1 MACANGLSSNL
12 KHGTEQ
18 RALGYGYPLETFLIS
33 LVALLVILDPIG
45 TAAVF
50 VGITPRDSEV
60 RRRAQ
65 AVRATIISVVVLV
78 SFAFIG
84 EFLLRAMGITLPAF
98 QIAGGLLLFVLAFDM
113 VMQRPSG
120 MRATESERAEAQA
133 SDDDVSVFPLAI
145 PLIAGPGA
153 MTSVVLLRGRAGSD
167 PAELVAVMAALGA
180 ALAIMLVCL
189 VGAGTMTR
197 VVGKTGTHVIGRV
210 LGVVLAALSA
220 QLVIDGIRQ
229 GFGLG

>member
-1 MACANGLSSNL
+1 MVSGPA
-12 KHGTEQ
+12 
-18 RALGYGYPLETFLIS
+18 LETFLVA
-33 LVALLVILDPIG
+33 LVALLVIIDPVG

-50 VGITPRDSEV
+50 VGITPRDSEA
-60 RRRAQ
+60 RRRAM
-65 AVRATIISVVVLV
+65 AIRASIISVIVLAGFAVV
-78 SFAFIG
+78 G
-84 EFLLRAMGITLPAF
+84 EFLLRAMGIGLPAF

-120 MRATESERAEAQA
+120 LRATESERSEAEA

-167 PAELVAVMAALGA
+167 YAELAAVMVALLVALGITLAAL
-180 ALAIMLVCL
+180 LA
-189 VGAGTMTR
+189 AGTMTR
-197 VVGKTGTHVIGRV
+197 VIGKTGTHVIGRV

-220 QLVIDGIRQ
+220 QLVIDGIRES
-229 GFGLG
+229 FGLG

>member
-1 MACANGLSSNL
+1 MI
-12 KHGTEQ
+12 HGQAIES
-18 RALGYGYPLETFLIS
+18 FLIA
-33 LVALLVILDPIG
+33 LVALLVILDPVG

-50 VGITPRDSEV
+50 VGITPRDSEA
-60 RRRAQ
+60 RRRAM
-65 AVRATIISVVVLV
+65 AIRASVISVVVLV
-78 SFAFIG
+78 GFAFAG
-84 EFLLRAMGITLPAF
+84 EFLLRAMGIGLPAF

-120 MRATESERAEAQA
+120 LRATESERADAEA

-153 MTSVVLLRGRAGSD
+153 MTSVVLLRGRAGD
-167 PAELVAVMAALGA
+167 DYAQLAAVMAALLV
-180 ALAIMLVCL
+180 ALLIMLACL
-189 VGAGTMTR
+189 VAAGSMTR
-197 VVGKTGTHVIGRV
+197 VIGKTGTHVIGRV

>member
-1 MACANGLSSNL
+1 MA
-12 KHGTEQ
+12 
-18 RALGYGYPLETFLIS
+18 YGHPLETFLIS

-50 VGITPRDSEV
+50 VGITPRDSEE

-65 AVRATIISVVVLV
+65 AIRATIISVVVLV
-78 SFAFIG
+78 GFAFVG

-120 MRATESERAEAQA
+120 LRATESERSEAEA

-167 PAELVAVMAALGA
+167 YAEVVAVMAALGV
-180 ALAIMLVCL
+180 ALLIMLVCL
-189 VGAGTMTR
+189 MAAGTMTR

-220 QLVIDGIRQ
+220 QLVIDGIHQ
-229 GFGLG
+229 SFGFG

>member
-1 MACANGLSSNL
+1 MI
-12 KHGTEQ
+12 
-18 RALGYGYPLETFLIS
+18 ETFLFS
-33 LVALLVILDPIG
+33 LVALLVIIDPVG

-50 VGITPRDSEV
+50 IGITPRDSEA

-65 AVRATIISVVVLV
+65 AIRATLISVVVLV
-78 SFAFIG
+78 SFAFAG
-84 EFLLRAMGITLPAF
+84 EFLLRAMGIGLAAF

-120 MRATESERAEAQA
+120 LRATESERAAAEA

-153 MTSVVLLRGRAGSD
+153 MTSVVLLRGRAGD
-167 PAELVAVMAALGA
+167 DYAQVAAVMAALLVT
-180 ALAIMLVCL
+180 LAITLTCL

-197 VVGKTGTHVIGRV
+197 VIGKTGTHVIGRV

-220 QLVIDGIRQ
+220 QLVIGGIQ
-229 GFGLG
+229 KAFGLV

>member
-1 MACANGLSSNL
+1 M
-12 KHGTEQ
+12 
-18 RALGYGYPLETFLIS
+18 ETFLIS

-50 VGITPRDSEV
+50 ISITPRDSEA

-65 AVRATIISVVVLV
+65 AIRATIISVVVLA
-78 SFAFIG
+78 SFALIG
-84 EFLLRAMGITLPAF
+84 EVLLRAMDITVPAF
-98 QIAGGLLLFVLAFDM
+98 QIAGGLLLFVLSFDM

-120 MRATESERAEAQA
+120 LRATESERSAAEA

-153 MTSVVLLRGRAGSD
+153 MTSVVLLRGRAGGD
-167 PAELVAVMAALGA
+167 YAELVAVMAALGV
-180 ALAIMLVCL
+180 ALVIMLVCL
-189 VGAGTMTR
+189 VAASTMTR

-220 QLVIDGIRQ
+220 QLVIDGVKQ

>member
-1 MACANGLSSNL
+1 M
-12 KHGTEQ
+12 
-18 RALGYGYPLETFLIS
+18 ETFLVS

-50 VGITPRDSEV
+50 VGITPRDSEA
-60 RRRAQ
+60 RRRSQ
-65 AVRATIISVVVLV
+65 AIRATLISVVVLTG
-78 SFAFIG
+78 FAFLG
-84 EFLLRAMGITLPAF
+84 EFLLRAMDITLPAF

-120 MRATESERAEAQA
+120 LRATESERSEAEA

-153 MTSVVLLRGRAGSD
+153 MTSVVLLRGRAGDD
-167 PAELVAVMAALGA
+167 PAQVVAVLAALLV
-180 ALAIMLVCL
+180 ALAIMLACL
-189 VGAGTMTR
+189 LAAGTMTR
-197 VVGKTGTHVIGRV
+197 IVGKTGTHVIGRV

-220 QLVIDGIRQ
+220 QLVIDGIRA
-229 GFGLG
+229 GFGFA

>member
-1 MACANGLSSNL
+1 MVDGPA
-12 KHGTEQ
+12 
-18 RALGYGYPLETFLIS
+18 LETFLVA
-33 LVALLVILDPIG
+33 LVALLVIIDPVG

-50 VGITPRDSEV
+50 VGITPRDSEA
-60 RRRAQ
+60 RRRAM
-65 AVRATIISVVVLV
+65 AVRASIISVIVLAG
-78 SFAFIG
+78 FAFIG
-84 EFLLRAMGITLPAF
+84 EFLLRAMGIGLPAF

-120 MRATESERAEAQA
+120 LRATESERSEAEA

-167 PAELVAVMAALGA
+167 YAEIAAMLAALLVALGVTLAAL
-180 ALAIMLVCL
+180 LA
-189 VGAGTMTR
+189 AGTMTR
-197 VVGKTGTHVIGRV
+197 VIGKTGTHVIGRV

-229 GFGLG
+229 SFGLG

>member
-1 MACANGLSSNL
+1 M
-12 KHGTEQ
+12 
-18 RALGYGYPLETFLIS
+18 
-33 LVALLVILDPIG
+33 ILDPIG

-50 VGITPRDSEV
+50 VGITPRDSEE

-65 AVRATIISVVVLV
+65 AIRATIISVVVLLG
-78 SFAFIG
+78 FAFIG
-84 EFLLRAMGITLPAF
+84 EFLLRAMGITLPAE
-98 QIAGGLLLFVLAFDM
+98 
-113 VMQRPSG
+113 R
-120 MRATESERAEAQA
+120 SEAEA

-167 PAELVAVMAALGA
+167 YAEVVAVVAALGV

-189 VGAGTMTR
+189 MAVGTMTR

-220 QLVIDGIRQ
+220 QLVIDGIQQ

>member
-1 MACANGLSSNL
+1 MIES
-12 KHGTEQ
+12 
-18 RALGYGYPLETFLIS
+18 FLIS
-33 LVALLVILDPIG
+33 LVALLVIIDPVG

-50 VGITPRDSEV
+50 VGITPRDSEA
-60 RRRAQ
+60 RRRAM
-65 AVRATIISVVVLV
+65 AIRASIISVIVLAG
-78 SFAFIG
+78 FAFIG
-84 EFLLRAMGITLPAF
+84 EFLLRAMGIGLPAF

-120 MRATESERAEAQA
+120 LRATESERSAAEA

-167 PAELVAVMAALGA
+167 YAELAAVMAALLVALGITLA
-180 ALAIMLVCL
+180 ALLA
-189 VGAGTMTR
+189 AGTMTR
-197 VVGKTGTHVIGRV
+197 VIGKTGTHVIGRV

-229 GFGLG
+229 SFGLG

>member
-1 MACANGLSSNL
+1 MDFGA
-12 KHGTEQ
+12 
-18 RALGYGYPLETFLIS
+18 PLETFLIS

-50 VGITPRDSEV
+50 IGITPRDSAQ

-65 AVRATIISVVVLV
+65 AIRATMISAVVLAA
-78 SFAFIG
+78 FAFIG
-84 EFLLRAMGITLPAF
+84 GLLLHAMGISLSAF
-98 QIAGGLLLFVLAFDM
+98 QIAGGILLFVLSFDM

-120 MRATESERAEAQA
+120 LRASASERSEAEA

-153 MTSVVLLRGRAGSD
+153 MTSVVLLRGQAGSNYL
-167 PAELVAVMAALGA
+167 ELAAVMAALA
-180 ALAIMLVCL
+180 VALGIMLACL
-189 VGAGTMTR
+189 MGAGTMTR

-229 GFGLG
+229 SFDLA

>member
-1 MACANGLSSNL
+1 MDFGA
-12 KHGTEQ
+12 
-18 RALGYGYPLETFLIS
+18 PLETFLIS

-50 VGITPRDSEV
+50 IGITPRDSAQ

-65 AVRATIISVVVLV
+65 AIRATMISAVVLAA
-78 SFAFIG
+78 FAFIG
-84 EFLLRAMGITLPAF
+84 GLLLHAMGISLSAF
-98 QIAGGLLLFVLAFDM
+98 QIAGGILLFVLSFDM

-120 MRATESERAEAQA
+120 LRASASERSEAEA

-153 MTSVVLLRGRAGSD
+153 MTSVVLLRGQAGSNYL
-167 PAELVAVMAALGA
+167 ELAAVMAALA
-180 ALAIMLVCL
+180 VALGIMLVCL
-189 VGAGTMTR
+189 MGAGTMTR

-229 GFGLG
+229 SFDLA

>member
-1 MACANGLSSNL
+1 MVDGPA
-12 KHGTEQ
+12 
-18 RALGYGYPLETFLIS
+18 LETFLVA
-33 LVALLVILDPIG
+33 LVALLVIIDPVG

-50 VGITPRDSEV
+50 VGITPRDSEA
-60 RRRAQ
+60 RRRAM
-65 AVRATIISVVVLV
+65 AIRASIISVIVLAGFAVV
-78 SFAFIG
+78 G
-84 EFLLRAMGITLPAF
+84 EFLLRAMGIGLPAF

-120 MRATESERAEAQA
+120 LRATESERSEAEA

-167 PAELVAVMAALGA
+167 YAELAAVMVALLVALGITLAAL
-180 ALAIMLVCL
+180 LA
-189 VGAGTMTR
+189 AGTMTR
-197 VVGKTGTHVIGRV
+197 VIGKTGTHVIGRV

-229 GFGLG
+229 SFGLG

>member
-1 MACANGLSSNL
+1 MAFGP
-12 KHGTEQ
+12 
-18 RALGYGYPLETFLIS
+18 PLETFLIS

-50 VGITPRDSEV
+50 ISITPRDTEQ

-65 AVRATIISVVVLV
+65 AIRATIISVVVLV
-78 SFAFIG
+78 GFAFIG
-84 EFLLRAMGITLPAF
+84 ELLLRAMGITLPAF
-98 QIAGGLLLFVLAFDM
+98 QIAGGLLLFVLSFDM

-120 MRATESERAEAQA
+120 LRATETERSEAEA

-153 MTSVVLLRGRAGSD
+153 MTSVVLLRGQAGSNYLEV
-167 PAELVAVMAALGA
+167 AAVMAALGA
-180 ALAIMLVCL
+180 ALLIMLICL
-189 VGAGTMTR
+189 VAAGTMTR

-220 QLVIDGIRQ
+220 QLVIDGVRQ
-229 GFGLG
+229 SYGLG

>member
-1 MACANGLSSNL
+1 MVSGPA
-12 KHGTEQ
+12 
-18 RALGYGYPLETFLIS
+18 LETFLVA
-33 LVALLVILDPIG
+33 LVALLVIIDPVG

-50 VGITPRDSEV
+50 VGITPRDSEA
-60 RRRAQ
+60 RRRAM
-65 AVRATIISVVVLV
+65 AIRASIISVIVLAGFAVV
-78 SFAFIG
+78 G
-84 EFLLRAMGITLPAF
+84 EFLLRAMGIGLPAF

-120 MRATESERAEAQA
+120 LRATESERSEAEA

-167 PAELVAVMAALGA
+167 YAELAAVMVALLVALGITLAAL
-180 ALAIMLVCL
+180 LA
-189 VGAGTMTR
+189 AGTMTR
-197 VVGKTGTHVIGRV
+197 VIGKTGTHVIGRV

-229 GFGLG
+229 SFGLG

>member
-1 MACANGLSSNL
+1 MI
-12 KHGTEQ
+12 
-18 RALGYGYPLETFLIS
+18 ETFLFS
-33 LVALLVILDPIG
+33 LVALLVIIDPVG

-50 VGITPRDSEV
+50 IGITPRDSEA

-65 AVRATIISVVVLV
+65 AIRATLISVVVLV
-78 SFAFIG
+78 SFAFAG
-84 EFLLRAMGITLPAF
+84 EFLLRAMGIGLPAF

-120 MRATESERAEAQA
+120 LRATESERAAAEA

-153 MTSVVLLRGRAGSD
+153 MTSVVLLRGRAGD
-167 PAELVAVMAALGA
+167 DYAQVAAVMAALLVT
-180 ALAIMLVCL
+180 LAITLTCL
-189 VGAGTMTR
+189 VGAGTMTG
-197 VVGKTGTHVIGRV
+197 VIGKTGTHVIGRV

-220 QLVIDGIRQ
+220 QLVIGGIQ
-229 GFGLG
+229 KAFGLV

>member
-1 MACANGLSSNL
+1 M
-12 KHGTEQ
+12 
-18 RALGYGYPLETFLIS
+18 ETFLIS

-50 VGITPRDSEV
+50 VGITPRDSEA

-65 AVRATIISVVVLV
+65 AIRATLISVVVLV
-78 SFAFIG
+78 GFAFLG
-84 EFLLRAMGITLPAF
+84 EYLLRAMEISLPAF

-120 MRATESERAEAQA
+120 MRASEAERSEAEA

-167 PAELVAVMAALGA
+167 PAEVIAVLAALLA
-180 ALAIMLVCL
+180 ALAIMLACL
-189 VGAGTMTR
+189 LAAGTMTR

-220 QLVIDGIRQ
+220 QLVIDGIRAS
-229 GFGLG
+229 FGIA

>member
-1 MACANGLSSNL
+1 M
-12 KHGTEQ
+12 
-18 RALGYGYPLETFLIS
+18 ETFLVS

-45 TAAVF
+45 TAAIF
-50 VGITPRDSEV
+50 VGITPRDSEA
-60 RRRAQ
+60 RRRSQ
-65 AVRATIISVVVLV
+65 AIRATVISAVVLV
-78 SFAFIG
+78 SFAFLG
-84 EFLLRAMGITLPAF
+84 ELLLRAMDISVPAF

-120 MRATESERAEAQA
+120 LRATEAERTEAEA

-167 PAELVAVMAALGA
+167 PTEVLAVMAALTA

-189 VGAGTMTR
+189 VAAGTMTR
-197 VVGKTGTHVIGRV
+197 IVGKTGTHVIGRV
-210 LGVVLAALSA
+210 LGVILAALSA
-220 QLVIDGIRQ
+220 QLVIDGIRAS
-229 GFGLG
+229 FGLA

>member
-1 MACANGLSSNL
+1 MDFGA
-12 KHGTEQ
+12 
-18 RALGYGYPLETFLIS
+18 PLETFLIS
-33 LVALLVILDPIG
+33 LAALLVILDPIG

-50 VGITPRDSEV
+50 IGITPRDSEQ

-65 AVRATIISVVVLV
+65 AIRATVISAVVLAG
-78 SFAFIG
+78 FAFIG
-84 EFLLRAMGITLPAF
+84 GLLLHAMGISLSAF
-98 QIAGGLLLFVLAFDM
+98 QIAGGILLFVLSFDM

-120 MRATESERAEAQA
+120 LRATESERSEAEA

-153 MTSVVLLRGRAGSD
+153 MTSVVLLRGQAGSD
-167 PAELVAVMAALGA
+167 YLELAAVMAALA
-180 ALAIMLVCL
+180 VALGIMLVCL
-189 VGAGTMTR
+189 LGAGTMTR
-197 VVGKTGTHVIGRV
+197 VVGKTSTHVIGRV

-229 GFGLG
+229 SFDLA

>member
-1 MACANGLSSNL
+1 MI
-12 KHGTEQ
+12 
-18 RALGYGYPLETFLIS
+18 ETFLFS
-33 LVALLVILDPIG
+33 LVALLVIIDPVG

-50 VGITPRDSEV
+50 IGITPRDSEA

-65 AVRATIISVVVLV
+65 AIRATLISVVVLV
-78 SFAFIG
+78 SFAFAG
-84 EFLLRAMGITLPAF
+84 EFLLRAMGIGLPAF

-120 MRATESERAEAQA
+120 LRATESERAAAEA

-153 MTSVVLLRGRAGSD
+153 MTSVVLLRGRAGD
-167 PAELVAVMAALGA
+167 DYAQVAAVMAALLVT
-180 ALAIMLVCL
+180 LAITLTCL

-197 VVGKTGTHVIGRV
+197 VIGKTGTHVIGRV

-220 QLVIDGIRQ
+220 QLVIGGIQ
-229 GFGLG
+229 KAFGLV

>member
-1 MACANGLSSNL
+1 MTRCLPTGWFPCDWRGRNSDFLDWTPPGKLPGL
-12 KHGTEQ
+12 
-18 RALGYGYPLETFLIS
+18 
-33 LVALLVILDPIG
+33 LVSLLVILDPIG

-50 VGITPRDSEV
+50 VGITPRDTEA

-65 AVRATIISVVVLV
+65 AIRATIISVVVLV
-78 SFAFIG
+78 GFAFIG
-84 EFLLRAMGITLPAF
+84 EFLLRAMGISLPAF

-120 MRATESERAEAQA
+120 LRANEAERSEAEA

-167 PAELVAVMAALGA
+167 PRGSDRGDGCPGRGA
-180 ALAIMLVCL
+180 RSSCW
-189 VGAGTMTR
+189 
-197 VVGKTGTHVIGRV
+197 
-210 LGVVLAALSA
+210 SA
-220 QLVIDGIRQ
+220 SWGPAP
-229 GFGLG
+229 